1 MILSRRMSGSDTDNS
16 FDEND
21 LSTFLENSSENADS
35 KNPFKILKQQLREKE
50 KAVIDQQLA
59 LDVKDTNLKDAE
71 HSLKKYDSQ
80 VSVLEAKIRYLYVTI

>member
-1 MILSRRMSGSDTDNS
+1 MSGSDTDNS

-35 KNPFKILKQQLREKE
+35 KNPFKVLKQQLREKE

-59 LDVKDTNLKDAE
+59 LDVKDTNLRDAE

-80 VSVLEAKIRYLYVTI
+80 VSVLEAKIRYL